1 MKINALA
8 FALILSFVFFSPPS
22 FSDEGDYAQTMAES
36 YQAAAENLENQFGDY
51 PTDPASLEPFY
62 AEQKRKLAEVSQQLE
77 TARQAGQM
85 SQADYE
91 EAQKGL
97 AETREFIET
106 EGKNLGPEMEK
117 ARQMAQPIITAHHA
131 CQNLQGNPQAYQAC
145 VQSKIE

>member
-1 MKINALA
+1 VKINALA

-22 FSDEGDYAQTMAES
+22 FSDEGDYAQT
-36 YQAAAENLENQFGDY
+36 
-51 PTDPASLEPFY
+51 EPFY

-131 CQNLQGNPQAYQAC
+131 CQNLQENPQAYQAC

>member
-1 MKINALA
+1 MKVDTIT
-8 FALILSFVFFSPPS
+8 FAVILSFIFFLPHVFG
-22 FSDEGDYAQTMAES
+22 DEGDYG
-36 YQAAAENLENQFGDY
+36 QAAAENYQTAAGQLEPQFDEY
-51 PTDPASLEPFY
+51 PTDPVSLGRFY
-62 AEQKRKLAEVSQQLE
+62 AEQKRKLDEVDEQLE

-91 EAQKGL
+91 EAKKGL

-117 ARQMAQPIITAHHA
+117 ARQMTEPIIAAHKA
-131 CQNLQGNPQAYQAC
+131 CQNLQEDTQAYQEC

>member
-1 MKINALA
+1 MKVETVI
-8 FALILSFVFFSPPS
+8 FAVILSFVFFSPLS
-22 FSDEGDYAQTMAES
+22 FGDEGDYGQTE
-36 YQAAAENLENQFGDY
+36 QFY
-51 PTDPASLEPFY
+51 V
-62 AEQKRKLAEVSQQLE
+62 EQKRKLDEAGQQLE

-106 EGKNLGPEMEK
+106 EGENLGPEMEK

-131 CQNLQGNPQAYQAC
+131 CQNLQENPQAYQAC

>member
-1 MKINALA
+1 MKIDALA
-8 FALILSFVFFSPPS
+8 FALILSFVFFSPSS
-22 FSDEGDYAQTMAES
+22 FGDEGDYGQAMAEND
-36 YQAAAENLENQFGDY
+36 QAAAENLENQFGNY
-51 PTDPASLEPFY
+51 PTNPASLEQFY
-62 AEQKRKLAEVSQQLE
+62 AEQKRKLDEVNQELE

-106 EGKNLGPEMEK
+106 EGKTLGPEMEK
-117 ARQMAQPIITAHHA
+117 ARQMAQPIIAAHKA
-131 CQNLQGNPQAYQAC
+131 CQNLQENPQAYQEC